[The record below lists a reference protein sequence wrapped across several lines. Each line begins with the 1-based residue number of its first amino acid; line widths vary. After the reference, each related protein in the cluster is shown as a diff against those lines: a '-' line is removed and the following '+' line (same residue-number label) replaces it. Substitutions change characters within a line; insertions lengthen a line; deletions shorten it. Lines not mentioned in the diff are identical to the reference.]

1 MPTWRTTLTSAGISG
16 PRLRGDYTYAARRVL
31 RREPAPYLAL
41 RLLAAPPLVPW
52 LAAGLAFMNRV
63 DDVAETGTPDERA
76 AGLKELGAEV
86 RRALETG
93 DSPDPLL
100 RAYAHAVA
108 SRGLPADWIFRFLE
122 GAATEEA
129 VFDGFAA
136 EEDFQAYL
144 DAYAWPGVLVF
155 TGLQYQG
162 GPDAEQA
169 AAWRRFVDAAQR
181 VDFLADLAGDLADG
195 RLCIPR
201 TRLAEHSVTRADL
214 EQARDTPG
222 VRELLAAECERARG
236 ALAAA
241 DGILD
246 LTEPGLRPVAVTM
259 TELMGHQLTAV
270 EKAGVGALRK
280 DVGYGVVAPL
290 RTLVRARAR
299 RPRTA
304 K

>member
-1 MPTWRTTLTSAGISG
+1 MPSWRSTLTTAGISG
-16 PRLRGDYTYAARRVL
+16 AGLRADYTYAARRVQ

-41 RLLAAPPLVPW
+41 RLLAAPALVPW

-63 DDVAETGTPDERA
+63 DDVAETGSADQRA
-76 AGLKELGAEV
+76 SGLEELGAEV

-100 RAYAHAVA
+100 RAYAHAVD
-108 SRGLPADWIFRFLE
+108 SRGLPVDWVFRFLD

-136 EEDFQAYL
+136 EEEFQAYL

-181 VDFLADLAGDLADG
+181 VDFLADLAGDLAAG

-201 TRLAEHSVTRADL
+201 ARLAEHSVTRADL
-214 EQARDTPG
+214 EQARDTPA
-222 VRELLAAECERARG
+222 VRELLAAECGRART

-241 DGILD
+241 EGILD
-246 LTEPGLRPVAVTM
+246 LTAPGLRAVALTM
-259 TELMGHQLTAV
+259 TELMEHQLTAV
-270 EKAGVGALRK
+270 ERAGAGALRK
-280 DVGYGVVAPL
+280 DVGYGFTAPL
-290 RTLVRARAR
+290 RTLVRARAH

-304 K
+304 V